1 MSVTLITSS
10 LFGDRQSPQRK
21 AGLSLDEISRFHLSY
36 ERGCQEKKILPAPRE
51 DADVVTCIQPRLIP
65 GGVVGLAA
73 LDRRAFQRQ
82 CQPQLLVPTQRFH
95 KAVVL
100 DAIRFRSYAS

>member
-1 MSVTLITSS
+1 MVGVTLRASQCRLWSWLGLKRMVGVI
-10 LFGDRQSPQRK
+10 SP
-21 AGLSLDEISRFHLSY
+21 FHSSY